1 MLEVRDLKKHFRIRH
16 NPLARL
22 RGHHDHIVRAVDGVT
37 FEITEGEV
45 LGLVGESGCGKTTL
59 AKTLLHLYLPTGGE
73 VLFRGESIFGMGR
86 NELKQL
92 RREVQVIFQ
101 DSNSTLDPRMNAG
114 HMLDEPLLLHRIGRR
129 SERRRRI
136 GSMMEKVRLSPAF
149 LTRHPAE
156 LSGGQRQRLSMARAL
171 IIEPRL
177 VIADEPLAGLDP
189 VVSTQLLD
197 LMLSLKREMG
207 LTYLF
212 ISHDLST
219 VTYASDRIAVMYKG
233 RIVEIID
240 AERFR
245 SGALHPYTRF
255 LQSPERLPVEPEING
270 DIHFRHGNGETGCA
284 FHDKC
289 PDRIYM
295 CEDSSPALR
304 EIAPGHKVACHLV
317 R

>member
-22 RGHHDHIVRAVDGVT
+22 RGHRDHIVRAIDGVT
-37 FEITEGEV
+37 FEICEGEV

-59 AKTLLHLYLPTGGE
+59 AKTVLRLYLPTNGD
-73 VLFRGESIFGMGR
+73 VLFRGQSVFGMGR

-92 RREVQVIFQ
+92 RREAQIVFQ
-101 DSNSTLDPRMNAG
+101 DSNSTLDPRMNAR
-114 HMLDEPLLLHRIGRR
+114 HMLEEPLLLHRMGQR
-129 SERRRRI
+129 SERRQRI
-136 GSMMEKVRLSPAF
+136 ASMMEKVMLSPAF
-149 LTRHPAE
+149 LKRHPAE

-189 VVSTQLLD
+189 IVSTQLLD
-197 LMLSLKREMG
+197 LMLCLKREMG

-240 AERFR
+240 GERFQ

-255 LQSPERLPVEPEING
+255 LQSPERLPVESEVNG
-270 DIHFRHGNGETGCA
+270 DIHFRHGNGGKGCV
-284 FHDKC
+284 FHEKC
-289 PDRIYM
+289 PNRTSI
-295 CEDSSPALR
+295 CTESSPGLR
-304 EIAPGHKVACHLV
+304 DIAPGHKVACHLV
-317 R
+317 N

>member
-1 MLEVRDLKKHFRIRH
+1 MLEVRGIKKHFRIRH

-22 RGHHDHIVRAVDGVT
+22 RGHRDHIVRAVDGVS

-45 LGLVGESGCGKTTL
+45 FGLVGESGCGKTTL
-59 AKTLLHLYLPTGGE
+59 AKTMLRLYLPTEGE
-73 VLFRGESIFGMGR
+73 VLFRGQSVFGLDR
-86 NELKQL
+86 NQLKHL

-114 HMLDEPLLLHRIGRR
+114 HMLEEPLLLHRIGNR

-136 GSMMEKVRLSPAF
+136 ASMMERVKLSPAF

-189 VVSTQLLD
+189 VVSTQLLE

-207 LTYLF
+207 LTYLL

-219 VTYASDRIAVMYKG
+219 VTYASDRIAVMYRG

-240 AERFR
+240 GEHFQ
-245 SGALHPYTRF
+245 SGALHPYTKF
-255 LQSPERLPVEPEING
+255 LQSPEHLLVDSEMNG
-270 DIHFRHGNGETGCA
+270 DVHHHHRNGETGCV
-284 FHDKC
+284 FFQRC
-289 PDRIYM
+289 PERVAI
-295 CEDSSPALR
+295 CSESSPALH
-304 EIAPGHKVACHLV
+304 EMAPGHKVACHL
-317 R
+317 RR

>member
-1 MLEVRDLKKHFRIRH
+1 MLKVIDLKKHFRIRH

-37 FEITEGEV
+37 FEVTEGEI

-59 AKTLLHLYLPTGGE
+59 AKTMLRLYLPTGGD
-73 VLFRGESIFGMGR
+73 VLFRGQSIFGMGG

-101 DSNSTLDPRMNAG
+101 DSNSTHDPRMNAG
-114 HMLDEPLLLHRIGRR
+114 HMLEEPLLLHRIGNG
-129 SERRRRI
+129 SERQRRI
-136 GSMMEKVRLSPAF
+136 ASMMERVKLSSAF

-189 VVSTQLLD
+189 IVSTQLLD

-219 VTYASDRIAVMYKG
+219 VTYASDRVAVMYKG
-233 RIVEIID
+233 RLVEIID
-240 AERFR
+240 GERFQA
-245 SGALHPYTRF
+245 GALHPYTRF
-255 LQSPERLPVEPEING
+255 LQSSERLPMESEVNG
-270 DIHFRHGNGETGCA
+270 DIHIRHGNGETGCA
-284 FHDKC
+284 FHEKC
-289 PDRIYM
+289 LDRTHT
-295 CEDSSPALR
+295 CTESSPGLR